1 MTTKVKILNILV
13 IFGTRPEAI
22 KLAPLILILKN
33 NKNINLTVC
42 ITAQHRKMLDDVLNV
57 FSINPEIDLD
67 IMTNNQN
74 LETITKI
81 VLEKVSNVLDKVKPN
96 LVLVH
101 GDTTTAFVSA
111 LSAFY
116 KKIKV
121 GHVEAGLRTYDKH
134 SPFPEEL
141 NRQFISKIAD
151 LHFAPTKE
159 SVSKL
164 ISEGV
169 NHKSISLTGNTVVDA
184 LYLMKKKLDEEVDFL
199 SSTLYSFSSQI
210 IDVITNKKFILM
222 TGHRRENFG
231 DSYKNILKA
240 IRSVCKTNPDINVI
254 FPVHL
259 NPIVQKHVKKE
270 LSDLPSVYLLDPL
283 NYPQFIL
290 LLKKCFFVITDSGGI
305 QEEAPSFGKIVLV
318 TRTVTERNEAMQ
330 SGRSV
335 LVGTNYNNIVSSCNN
350 IINSKQ
356 EKLEFKPNPFGDGL
370 ASYKIEE
377 KIMENIKKLLES

>member
-22 KLAPLILILKN
+22 KLAPLILILRN

-81 VLEKVSNVLDKVKPN
+81 VLEKVSNVLDKIKPN

-121 GHVEAGLRTYDKH
+121 GHVEAGLRTYDKY

-159 SVSKL
+159 SVSNL
-164 ISEGV
+164 ISEGI
-169 NHKSISLTGNTVVDA
+169 NNNTISLTGNTVVDA
-184 LYLMKKKLDEEVDFL
+184 LELMKKKLDSDQSFL
-199 SSTLYSFSSQI
+199 SATLYSFSSQI
-210 IDVITNKKFILM
+210 VDVITNKKFILM

-231 DSYKNILKA
+231 DSYTNILKA
-240 IRSVCKTNPDINVI
+240 IKSVCKTNPDINVI

-259 NPIVQKHVKKE
+259 NPIVQKLVKKE
-270 LSDLPSVYLLDPL
+270 LSDLPSIYLLEPL

-305 QEEAPSFGKIVLV
+305 QEEAPSFGKVVLV
-318 TRTVTERNEAMQ
+318 TRTVTERNEAMK
-330 SGRSV
+330 SGRSI
-335 LVGTNYNNIVSSCNN
+335 LVGTNYNKIVSSCNN
-350 IINSKQ
+350 IINTKQ
-356 EKLEFKPNPFGDGL
+356 EKLEFKPNPFGDGS